1 MKLMVEKKGPR
12 EKYDH
17 LKFVPKDG
25 STTQCQLPRQGTLP
39 HDLIHYIVEDRLPF
53 NNGFLGLIASGSD
66 AEFVLKIVHDK
77 LNPEVE
83 TEAVQVE
90 SIVEALQTQLWAGAF
105 DINSFLE
112 GAELAASSRGKSAFS
127 FGNFDPRELYERA
140 LALLNGWSSIPFYG
154 KMELDFKAGEG

>member
-1 MKLMVEKKGPR
+1 MKLVVEKRGPR
-12 EKYDH
+12 DKYDH
-17 LKFVPKDG
+17 LKFVREDG

-39 HDLIHYIVEDRLPF
+39 HDLIHYIVEDSLPL

-66 AEFVLKIVHDK
+66 ADFVLKIVHDK
-77 LNPEVE
+77 LNPRVE

-105 DINSFLE
+105 DVNSFLE

-127 FGNFDPRELYERA
+127 FRDLDPRMLYEHA
-140 LALLNGWSSIPFYG
+140 MKLLNSWNSTPFYG
-154 KMELDFKAGEG
+154 KMELYFKAGEG